1 MDTSVRRGRGSP
13 MSLAVLS
20 FPFEMVSLCS
30 SSGLNLT
37 ILLPQ
42 TRKCCVRPARF
53 LPGLFL
59 LTELLE
65 ILPYVDGIKVT
76 LLWQCTYQV
85 TS

>member
-1 MDTSVRRGRGSP
+1 MF
-13 MSLAVLS
+13 LAVLS

-37 ILLPQ
+37 IFLPQ
-42 TRKCCVRPARF
+42 TRKCCVCGLPRF

-76 LLWQCTYQV
+76 LCGSVCIKLP
-85 TS
+85 S